1 MIKRYHV
8 IIEGRV
14 QGVGCRSFCMLQAQQ
29 RGLTGTVK
37 NLENGMV
44 EIFVQGEEDDL
55 YAFLKR
61 IQEGNQFILVEDM
74 HVKECP
80 IVKNEKR
87 FTYGW

>member
-1 MIKRYHV
+1 MVKRFHV

-44 EIFVQGEEDDL
+44 EIFVQGEQEQID
-55 YAFLKR
+55 AFLKR
-61 IQEGNQFILVEDM
+61 VQEGDRFILVEDM
-74 HVKECP
+74 HVKECAIIP
-80 IVKNEKR
+80 NEKR